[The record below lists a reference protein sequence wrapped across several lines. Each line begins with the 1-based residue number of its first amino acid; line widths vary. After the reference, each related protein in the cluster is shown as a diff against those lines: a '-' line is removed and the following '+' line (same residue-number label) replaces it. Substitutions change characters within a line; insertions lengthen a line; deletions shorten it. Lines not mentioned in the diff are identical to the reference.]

1 MIWLYLL
8 LAIVA
13 FVIALKTTSMVVV
26 ILCLLAALGFLIA
39 WVLGLLAQRIGN
51 QSRDVEVML
60 DPQALRRLREQAEA
74 RSQTTGV
81 PPGSQHDSPQ
91 P

>member
-8 LAIVA
+8 LAIAA

-60 DPQALRRLREQAEA
+60 DPQTLRRLREQAEA
-74 RSQTTGV
+74 REHAAT
-81 PPGSQHDSPQ
+81 PPGPQHDSPH

>member
-51 QSRDVEVML
+51 QSRDVEIML

-74 RSQTTGV
+74 RSQTAGV
-81 PPGSQHDSPQ
+81 PPVSQHDSPQ

>member
-51 QSRDVEVML
+51 QSRDIEVML
-60 DPQALRRLREQAEA
+60 DPQALRRLREQAET

-81 PPGSQHDSPQ
+81 APNSQHDSPQ